1 MTLHLHDST
10 NERLGR
16 VLVVD
21 DEESIRRIAVRSLT
35 KAGFE
40 VVEAENGERAIAA
53 LNAGD
58 NPLMVDAIL
67 CDIQMPKINGHE
79 AIAYFRAQYPGVPIV
94 VLTGYGNIASA
105 VAAVK
110 SGAVDYL
117 SKPADA
123 DAVEAALLQRG
134 AALPPPPEM
143 PMTADRVRWEHIQRV
158 YEQCDH
164 NVSET
169 ARRLRMHRRTL
180 QRILSKYA
188 PRG

>member
-35 KAGFE
+35 RSGFE

-67 CDIQMPKINGHE
+67 CDIAMPKINGHE

-94 VLTGYGNIASA
+94 VLTGYPEVDWA
-105 VAAVK
+105 VSLMRAGVM
-110 SGAVDYL
+110 DYL
-117 SKPADA
+117 VKPISKDDLVTVVAK
-123 DAVEAALLQRG
+123 AVQSHE
-134 AALPPPPEM
+134 
-143 PMTADRVRWEHIQRV
+143 
-158 YEQCDH
+158 
-164 NVSET
+164 
-169 ARRLRMHRRTL
+169 
-180 QRILSKYA
+180 ILKDQFVV
-188 PRG
+188 

>member
-35 KAGFE
+35 RSGFE

-67 CDIQMPKINGHE
+67 CDIAMPKINGHE
-79 AIAYFRAQYPGVPIV
+79 AIAYFLAQYPGVPIV
-94 VLTGYGNIASA
+94 VLTGYPEVDWA
-105 VAAVK
+105 VSLMRAGVM
-110 SGAVDYL
+110 DYL
-117 SKPADA
+117 VKPISKDDLVTVVAK
-123 DAVEAALLQRG
+123 AVQSHE
-134 AALPPPPEM
+134 
-143 PMTADRVRWEHIQRV
+143 
-158 YEQCDH
+158 
-164 NVSET
+164 
-169 ARRLRMHRRTL
+169 
-180 QRILSKYA
+180 ILKDQFVV
-188 PRG
+188 